1 MRHALLV
8 GLGALLSTPAA
19 ATAQSSTTPPPPLAA
34 GAAPA
39 ATGGTAVPDLP
50 LGAAER
56 ARYVGRYTLTDS
68 AGQGATALRVYEA
81 GGVLLGQMRAN
92 TPSRL
97 LHQGHHTFR
106 PADAPV
112 FRLVFAFDGGRAT
125 RVDMAGPGMTMRG
138 VRDAETGE
146 DAGPAPTGSAPVSL
160 AAADPSRSGPLY
172 DALARMDSVMFDAS
186 YVRCD
191 ARAVHALLAD
201 DVEFYHD
208 RGGLHR
214 GAEVRADFTRLTANC
229 PRAQGIRRELVPGTL
244 RVYPVSGYG
253 AVQTGEHRFI
263 ARGAATST
271 TARFV
276 HVWRKDGGAW
286 KASRILSLDH
296 QAVPPAPTGSAVL
309 PPDRTA
315 LAARV
320 DSLATAFLREAPAA
334 GLTMAMVRGT
344 DTLVLQGYGW
354 ADTAA
359 RRAAGPGTVYRVGS
373 ITKQFTAAAILQL
386 VEQGRLA
393 LGDTL
398 GRFLP
403 QYPRWRHVTVRQLLN
418 HTSGI
423 PSYTGSAAWAARSAR
438 MAEAVAPDTVLGFVA
453 AQPFDFAPG
462 TAFRYNNTGY
472 FLLGQVLERVTGQPY
487 AALLRERFFQPLGMS
502 GAAYCPDT
510 PTDTTFATGYD
521 RAGPD
526 PQAGYRA
533 AAPLSMTAPYAAGA
547 LCGTVPDVLRWQA
560 ALAGGRVVSAATY
573 ARMSRSDTL
582 ADGRPTGYGWG
593 LYDDRLG
600 GRRLVH
606 HAGDINGF
614 SAQQLWLPDDSLRV
628 VVLTN
633 TLGSDPDRLAVNVAA
648 AALGLPLR
656 PARTQVASL
665 PPAVPLPAA
674 LRDAAA
680 GTYVLPRP
688 SGAPLALTLRVE
700 GDGLVGQA
708 PGQPATPLVY
718 LGDATFGAA
727 FDPAMR
733 LRVVVAGRRATQ
745 VVLRQGGTT
754 IEGPRQ
760 P

>member
-1 MRHALLV
+1 MLRPLAI
-8 GLGALLSTPAA
+8 LSAAVLASPSVPAA
-19 ATAQSSTTPPPPLAA
+19 EATAQ
-34 GAAPA
+34 AAPRA
-39 ATGGTAVPDLP
+39 APGSASVPDLP
-50 LGAAER
+50 LGAADR

-68 AGQGATALRVYEA
+68 AGRGATALRVFEE
-81 GGVLLGQMRAN
+81 GGVLLGQMRTN

-106 PADAPV
+106 PANAPV
-112 FRLVFAFDGGRAT
+112 FRLVFAVDGGRAT
-125 RVDMAGPGMTMRG
+125 RVDMAGPGTTMRG
-138 VRDAETGE
+138 VRYAETGE
-146 DAGPAPTGSAPVSL
+146 GAGTAGAAPAGSAPGSS
-160 AAADPSRSGPLY
+160 AAADPPRSGALY
-172 DALARMDSVMFDAS
+172 DELARMDSLMFDAS

-191 ARAVHALLAD
+191 AARVHVLLAD
-201 DVEFYHD
+201 DVELYHD
-208 RGGLHR
+208 KSGLHR
-214 GAEVRADFTRLTANC
+214 GAQVRAEFARLTANC
-229 PRAQGIRRELVPGTL
+229 PRAQGVRRELVPGTL
-244 RVYPVSGYG
+244 RVYPVAGYG
-253 AVQTGEHRFI
+253 AVQMGEHRFVE
-263 ARGAATST
+263 RGAAAPT

-276 HVWRKDGGAW
+276 HVWRRDRGAW

-296 QAVPPAPTGSAVL
+296 QAAL
-309 PPDRTA
+309 PPPPSTGT
-315 LAARV
+315 ARV
-320 DSLATAFLREAPAA
+320 PADRGALVARLDSLATAFLREAPAA
-334 GLTMAMVRGT
+334 GLTLAAVRGA
-344 DTLVLQGYGW
+344 DTLVLKGYGW

-373 ITKQFTAAAILQL
+373 ITKQVTAAAVLQL
-386 VEQGRLA
+386 VDQGRLA
-393 LGDTL
+393 LDDTL

-403 QYPRWRHVTVRQLLN
+403 QYPRWGHVTVRQLLN

-438 MAEAVAPDTVLGFVA
+438 MAEAVAPATVLGFVA

-472 FLLGQVLERVTGQPY
+472 FLLGQVLERITGQSY
-487 AALLRERFFQPLGMS
+487 AALVRERFFQPLGMS
-502 GAAYCPDT
+502 RSAYCADAPADT
-510 PTDTTFATGYD
+510 ISATGYD

-526 PQAGYRA
+526 PKAGYRA

-547 LCGTVPDVLRWQA
+547 LCATAPDLLRWQA
-560 ALAGGRVVSAATY
+560 ALTGGRVITAATY

-593 LYDDRLG
+593 LYAARLA

-614 SAQQLWLPDDSLRV
+614 SGQQLWLPDDSLRV

-633 TLGSDPDRLAVNVAA
+633 TLGSDPDRLAANVAA
-648 AALGLPLR
+648 AVLGLPFR
-656 PARTQVASL
+656 PAPAPVASL

-674 LRDAAA
+674 LRDAAP

-688 SGAPLALTLRVE
+688 GGEVLALTLRAE

-718 LGDATFGAA
+718 LGEATFGAA

-733 LRVVVAGRRATQ
+733 LRVVVTGGRGTK